1 MIKILA
7 AVLGPPEQKEVTVM
21 ATMMDLVPGFGVSF
35 RPTTRL
41 FDRLFDEWF
50 DPSVYA
56 GQDGWVPAADIAE
69 TDKSFVVTAELPGVD
84 PKNVDISYMDGVI
97 TIKGEKNKEMVEGE
111 SCHCSERYSGAF
123 KRDFRIAGK
132 IDKDNIDASFKDGVL
147 KLTLPK
153 SAESVPKRIEIH

>member
-1 MIKILA
+1 
-7 AVLGPPEQKEVTVM
+7 M
-21 ATMMDLVPGFGVSF
+21 ARMMDLVPGFGVSF
-35 RPTTRL
+35 RPTMRL

-123 KRDFRIAGK
+123 QRDFRIAGK

-153 SAESVPKRIEIH
+153 SEESVPKRIEIH